1 MPEPMLRGCSLLLER
16 TPCSFASVQIGDNA
30 FEGPNNCL
38 FDVEYEW
45 YEGRGSDSLSMREWK
60 DVVLPKKDDWRRDGF
75 VKPNEGV
82 EDDCE
87 GGKGAITA
95 SVSSESESFSST
107 RSESGTIT
115 LTRRLEGTTV
125 LTEWADS
132 ANEAGRVALGRP
144 APGLIVMWLA
154 IVESLLRQSS
164 LVGESLGRC
173 TLRLGSTC
181 WIGEGSSDRVG
192 VCGDSCC
199 RMNCTAAEIPGLL
212 MISGALSSAE
222 VSGFVH
228 SCGDDKDGGGGERSG
243 VD

>member
-1 MPEPMLRGCSLLLER
+1 M
-16 TPCSFASVQIGDNA
+16 
-30 FEGPNNCL
+30 
-38 FDVEYEW
+38 
-45 YEGRGSDSLSMREWK
+45 
-60 DVVLPKKDDWRRDGF
+60 LPKKDDWRRDGF

-82 EDDCE
+82 EDDWR
-87 GGKGAITA
+87 GGMGVMTA

-144 APGLIVMWLA
+144 APGLIVTWLA

-164 LVGESLGRC
+164 LYGESLGRC
-173 TLRLGSTC
+173 ALRPGSTC
-181 WIGEGSSDRVG
+181 WTGERSSDRVG

-199 RMNCTAAEIPGLL
+199 RMNWTAAEIPGLL
-212 MISGALSSAE
+212 MITGTFSSAE
-222 VSGFVH
+222 GSGFAH
-228 SCGDDKDGGGGERSG
+228 DCGDKEGGGGEVSG
-243 VD
+243 AD